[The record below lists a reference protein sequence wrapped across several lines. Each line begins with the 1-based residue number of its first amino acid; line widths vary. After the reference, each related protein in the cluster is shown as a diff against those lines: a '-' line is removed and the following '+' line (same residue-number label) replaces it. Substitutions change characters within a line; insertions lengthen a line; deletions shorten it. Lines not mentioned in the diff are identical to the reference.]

1 MENTIIVVNLLFG
14 GVLDLHHHC
23 THNIQVSAALWLKHD
38 AELLPAQVD
47 YTIAVAARS
56 LEKSEKRCSG
66 KENLAKAEIE
76 LRDAEELIPWRIHG
90 TNRLFT

>member
-1 MENTIIVVNLLFG
+1 M
-14 GVLDLHHHC
+14 
-23 THNIQVSAALWLKHD
+23 
-38 AELLPAQVD
+38 D

-76 LRDAEELIPWRIHG
+76 LRDAEELIP
-90 TNRLFT
+90 